1 MNKTLISFLLFF
13 ISVFPAL
20 ACEVCQR
27 NQPKLLQDISHGT
40 GPQAESDYYII
51 GGSVIIVLL
60 TLIYSLKYLLKPGE
74 QNPGHIKNLILNQ
87 HPEL

>member
-1 MNKTLISFLLFF
+1 MSKTLISFLIFF
-13 ISVFPAL
+13 LSVLPAV

-51 GGSVIIVLL
+51 GVSVIIVLL

>member
-1 MNKTLISFLLFF
+1 MKRFSITFLFF
-13 ISVFPAL
+13 FLSVLPVL

-40 GPQAESDYYII
+40 GPQAETDYYII
-51 GGSVIIVLL
+51 GGAIILVVF

-74 QNPGHIKNLILNQ
+74 NNPAHIKNMILNQ
-87 HPEL
+87 PSEL

>member
-1 MNKTLISFLLFF
+1 MSKTLILFLVFF
-13 ISVFPAL
+13 LSVLPAV

-40 GPQAESDYYII
+40 GPQATSDYYII
-51 GGSVIIVLL
+51 GVSVLIVVF
-60 TLIYSLKYLLKPGE
+60 TLIYSLKFLLKPGE
-74 QNPGHIKNLILNQ
+74 KNPGHIKNLILNQ

>member
-1 MNKTLISFLLFF
+1 MKRFSIAFLFF
-13 ISVFPAL
+13 FLSVLPVL

-51 GGSVIIVLL
+51 GGAIILVVF

-74 QNPGHIKNLILNQ
+74 NNPGHIKNMILNQ
-87 HPEL
+87 PSEL

>member
-1 MNKTLISFLLFF
+1 MSKTLISFLLFF
-13 ISVFPAL
+13 LSALPAV

-27 NQPKLLQDISHGT
+27 NQPKLLQNISHGT

-51 GGSVIIVLL
+51 GISVIIVLL

>member
-1 MNKTLISFLLFF
+1 MKKSSLSFLLFLG
-13 ISVFPAL
+13 SVLPAL

-27 NQPKLLQDISHGT
+27 NQPKLLKDISHGT

-51 GGSVIIVLL
+51 GGAVIVVLL

-74 QNPGHIKNLILNQ
+74 KNPGHIKNIILNQ

>member
-13 ISVFPAL
+13 LSVLPAV

-51 GGSVIIVLL
+51 GGAVIIVLL
-60 TLIYSLKYLLKPGE
+60 TLVYSLKYLLKPGE
-74 QNPGHIKNLILNQ
+74 QNLGHIKNLILNQ
-87 HPEL
+87 HSES